1 MASAGLRGSY
11 TLVMQLEAEIC
22 WRASRSRDRRFDGLF
37 FIGVVTTGIYCR
49 PICPVAGP
57 KRQNVRFYPSAALAE
72 VAGFRACRRCR
83 PEAAPGSPAW
93 VGSSA
98 TVSRALRLIST
109 GPSTPQSAEA
119 LAERL
124 GVGAR
129 QLRRLFTRHLGITP
143 QAVAR
148 TRRTHF
154 ARRLIDDTELPMSE
168 VALAS
173 GFGSIR
179 QFNTAIRTSFGR
191 PPTRLR
197 REAAGRREESVEGEI
212 AIKLAYRPPLDWD
225 ALLGFLGPRAIPGVE
240 QADGASYRRAIEL
253 DGAVGMLEVR
263 PDPAAAQ
270 LVLRVRIRET
280 ARLVDV
286 VERVRRM
293 FDLRANP
300 LQIATDLSQ
309 DPELTR
315 LVQERPGIRI
325 PGAWDPFELAVRAV
339 LGQQVTVKG
348 ATTLAGRLVRS
359 FGKPIGECGLAP
371 LTHLFPSPE
380 VLAEADVSSIGMPR
394 ARAETIRR
402 LASDVAAGKLTLYGV
417 GQTEDVARALHEIP
431 GIGDWTVQYIAM
443 RALAEPDAFPASDL
457 GLRSA
462 LPGARLS
469 ATALARRSECWRPW
483 RAYAAMWLWSSL
495 AETRTPKTRRTR

>member
-1 MASAGLRGSY
+1 MASAELEWPY
-11 TLVMQLEAEIC
+11 TPDMQLDAETC

-37 FIGVVTTGIYCR
+37 FVGVVTTGVYCR
-49 PICPVAGP
+49 PVCPVAGP
-57 KRQNVRFYPSAALAE
+57 KRQNVRFYPSAAAAE
-72 VAGFRACRRCR
+72 GAGFRACRRCR

-109 GPSTPQSAEA
+109 GPIAPQSAEA
-119 LAERL
+119 LAQRL
-124 GVGAR
+124 GLGTR
-129 QLRRLFTRHLGITP
+129 QLRRLFARQLGTTP
-143 QAVAR
+143 NAVAR

-168 VALAS
+168 VAMAS

-179 QFNTAIRTSFGR
+179 QFNQAIRTSFGR
-191 PPTRLR
+191 APSALR
-197 REAAGRREESVEGEI
+197 REAASRREEPADGEI
-212 AIKLAYRPPLDWD
+212 TIKLAYRPPLDWG
-225 ALLGFLGPRAIPGVE
+225 ALLGFQGPRAIPGVE
-240 QADGASYRRAIEL
+240 HSDGESYRRAIEL
-253 DGAVGMLEVR
+253 DGVVGMFEVR
-263 PDPAAAQ
+263 PDPEAAQ
-270 LVLRVRIRET
+270 LLLRVRIRET
-280 ARLVDV
+280 ARLGEV
-286 VERVRRM
+286 VEGVRRI

-300 LQIATDLSQ
+300 MQIATDLAQ
-309 DPELTR
+309 DPELAR
-315 LVQERPGIRI
+315 LVEKRPGIRI

-380 VLAEADVSSIGMPR
+380 VLAEADVSSIGIPR

-402 LASDVAAGKLTLYGV
+402 LAIDIAAGKLTLNGV
-417 GQTEDVARALHEIP
+417 GLTENAARALHEIP

-443 RALAEPDAFPASDL
+443 RALGEPDAFPASDL

-462 LPGARLS
+462 LPGPRLS
-469 ATALARRSECWRPW
+469 AAALATRSERWRPW

-495 AETRTPKTRRTR
+495 A